1 MPRAREFQ
9 ESLSQWREYTCL
21 LWFCFYCL
29 GGETRDSSTLRYF
42 HLQELIPGNSAP
54 PKWTSAIL
62 RVCLLVIAVWATMS
76 TWRGLVI
83 IILIV
88 HHFKVQVAPCLK
100 KPPTHI
106 FNPLLAKLV
115 NSEPIH
121 IDDCS
126 PRYVSRFK
134 VSC

>member
-1 MPRAREFQ
+1 MYLFALVLF
-9 ESLSQWREYTCL
+9 L
-21 LWFCFYCL
+21 LL
-29 GGETRDSSTLRYF
+29 RKRDQGFLNPKIF
-42 HLQELIPGNSAP
+42 IHLQELIPGNSAP

-88 HHFKVQVAPCLK
+88 HHLKVQVAPLPK

-106 FNPLLAKLV
+106 FYPLLAKLV
-115 NSEPIH
+115 NSEPIIH
-121 IDDCS
+121 IDGCS
-126 PRYVSRFK
+126 PRCVSRFK
-134 VSC
+134 ASC